1 MNDYQPTSAVQNAS
15 YFKKMSFHVKVLS
28 EQPRAGSLSNS
39 STFNASITALAHRQ
53 GLHVSVTWMQ
63 PAGAVEKPKLHIG
76 TWDGTGRSLN
86 QQTKQSTQWLPG
98 GLAGHPLKCTVVC
111 ESRRVSLRL
120 ATGTQPSAPSH
131 LGHSEPPHSTRLQAA
146 IPELPARHPLLPIFP
161 RTIEQP
167 LLLCVAVTFRYS
179 PHHTNFIFVRNPLHL
194 YSGKCYEHKTL
205 LGAT

>member
-1 MNDYQPTSAVQNAS
+1 MTTSQHLLFRMQVTSRKWASTWRCFLNSPEQVRWVIAARSMPASQSWPTGKDCTCQWPECNQQELWKNPS
-15 YFKKMSFHVKVLS
+15 YTLEHETVRDK
-28 EQPRAGSLSNS
+28 
-39 STFNASITALAHRQ
+39 
-53 GLHVSVTWMQ
+53 
-63 PAGAVEKPKLHIG
+63 
-76 TWDGTGRSLN
+76 SLN

-131 LGHSEPPHSTRLQAA
+131 LGHSEPPHSTRLRAA

-179 PHHTNFIFVRNPLHL
+179 PHHTNFIFVRNPFHL